1 MQLVSCTFK
10 HSLICYISL
19 YCLIF
24 IASNVDFTAVNGQVV
39 FAIGELT
46 KDITIP
52 ILVNTETEDDE
63 IFYVDI
69 ATDCCAEI
77 TFGQVQVNITENGP
91 DSESKPLILLTF
103 LLHSSIHSYW

>member
-1 MQLVSCTFK
+1 
-10 HSLICYISL
+10 
-19 YCLIF
+19 
-24 IASNVDFTAVNGQVV
+24 VNGQVV

-103 LLHSSIHSYW
+103 LLHSSIHSFWRSPLYCSTNVRTDVVLFNTRISWASIQLD